1 MNEQQLKRLT
11 EVETK
16 LVNVFLEEADPDLWA
31 QVDPKTDA
39 KEQQK
44 ARGDRYWQAKVAN
57 QTIALLTRIEA
68 YRSRTASGKQ
78 SKPDD
83 TDDREVRKDIQAAE
97 KKVRERLSLV
107 KKRAC

>member
-1 MNEQQLKRLT
+1 MTPTQIAKLET
-11 EVETK
+11 IETK
-16 LVNVFLEEADPDLWA
+16 LVNVFLDEANPDLWA
-31 QVDPKTDA
+31 QVDPQADA

-57 QTIALLTRIEA
+57 QTMALLTRIEA
-68 YRSRTASGKQ
+68 YRRAVGGKQ
-78 SKPDD
+78 VKDEPDE
-83 TDDREVRKDIQAAE
+83 REANRDIKAAE